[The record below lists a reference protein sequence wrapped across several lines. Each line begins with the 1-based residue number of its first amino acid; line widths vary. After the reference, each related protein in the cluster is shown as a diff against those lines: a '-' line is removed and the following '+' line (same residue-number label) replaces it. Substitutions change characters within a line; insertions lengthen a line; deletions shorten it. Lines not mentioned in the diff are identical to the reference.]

1 VIKPIQDGIIL
12 TIHAL
17 PRSGRSGR
25 AGLAGVRGEALLV
38 RLRASPVEGAAN
50 AELIELL
57 AGALAVPKRAVS
69 IMVGSRA
76 RHKLVRV
83 TGIDIAT
90 AEARLLKTDA

>member
-1 VIKPIQDGIIL
+1 VIKPIPDGIIL

-17 PRSGRSGR
+17 PRSGRSG
-25 AGLAGVRGEALLV
+25 LAGVRGEALLV
-38 RLRASPVEGAAN
+38 RLRSSPVEGAAN
-50 AELIELL
+50 AELIELI

-83 TGIDIAT
+83 AGIDVAT
-90 AEARLLKTDA
+90 AQARLFKIDA